1 MSRRVSAILARIMG
15 LAALAAAGGS
25 ISSVS
30 LAAEGLNANS
40 TLPLRGSIS
49 GCATGNVV
57 CDSFAPVDTQ
67 TTEAAPAGLRLDFA
81 TDANDGAYGYPVG
94 SVPHFIEEASPPPF
108 DLDWSVGLR
117 GAYVNNS
124 MTGTRYEALISPN
137 ATLSYEGSR
146 TRVIFGA
153 GADVSRSSTDALRLG
168 ALRTSLDADY
178 KFDRD
183 MQIENRAVLSLTQAS
198 PDDPAL
204 ATGVIEAPLTFVG
217 SLDSTLTRRFGRL
230 DVALRGNLE
239 RDAYGQST
247 LAGQIK
253 QDNTSSDRSVIGGGL
268 RLSYALTP
276 IIKVFVDGDAAHDTF
291 DAVSPSLGVKGD
303 GTSYAVR
310 SGLSGQWGERLSA
323 EASIGFGLRRFDAS
337 ALDEVTATLYDAR
350 VVYKPNGTLT
360 LTGAFTTRFTPP
372 GPNGSGTTR
381 VDHVASADVNY
392 RVNSWLALRAL
403 ANWSSAELSGTGGTE
418 RGYGLGLGADYLVNS
433 HTTVNA
439 DYGFA
444 HNETASNPNTDEHRV
459 TLGVTISR

>member
-1 MSRRVSAILARIMG
+1 MG

-25 ISSVS
+25 ISSAS
-30 LAAEGLNANS
+30 LAAEGLRTNDQV
-40 TLPLRGSIS
+40 LLRGAIS
-49 GCATGNVV
+49 DCASGEVT
-57 CDSFAPVDTQ
+57 CDAFAQRKSERAGSASV
-67 TTEAAPAGLRLDFA
+67 GLRIDHPA
-81 TDANDGAYGYPVG
+81 DVNDAAYGYPVG
-94 SVPHFIEEASPPPF
+94 SVPHFVEEASPPPF

-124 MTGTRYEALISPN
+124 TTGARYEALISPN

-168 ALRTSLDADY
+168 ALRMSLDADY

-183 MQIENRAVLSLTQAS
+183 MQIENRGVLSFTQAS
-198 PDDPAL
+198 PDDPSL

-239 RDAYGQST
+239 RDVYGDST

-253 QDNTSSDRSVIGGGL
+253 QDNTSSNRSVVGGGL

-291 DAVSPSLGVKGD
+291 DAISPSLGVKAD

-337 ALDEVTATLYDAR
+337 ALDEVTAMLYDAR
-350 VVYKPNGTLT
+350 VVYKPDGTLT

-381 VDHVASADVNY
+381 VDHIASADVNY

-403 ANWSSAELSGTGGTE
+403 ANWSSADLSGTGGTE
-418 RGYGLGLGADYLVNS
+418 RGYGLGVGADYLVNS

-439 DYGFA
+439 DYGFS
-444 HNETASNPNTDEHRV
+444 HSETASNPNTDEHRV